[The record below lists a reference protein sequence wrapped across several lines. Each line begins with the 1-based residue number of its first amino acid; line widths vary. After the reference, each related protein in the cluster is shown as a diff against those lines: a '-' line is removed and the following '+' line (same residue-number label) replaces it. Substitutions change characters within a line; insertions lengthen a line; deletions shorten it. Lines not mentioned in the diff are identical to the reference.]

1 MYFIY
6 NECIVTKILWVS
18 VFVWSSSADRHF
30 NIVAP
35 RPLICPHTHPQIH
48 EYKYTNT
55 NTKMQ
60 IQIQKLL
67 HHVPRFVYTHI
78 RAKKTASLENNCSM
92 TAMMILMIIDNDGDG
107 GFFVDLSI
115 FWWLWWWQ
123 WYAEEDGV
131 EASQPLAPTKLF
143 RIFLNFSFLTF
154 FGKALVFSL
163 QASHFSFQF
172 FLF

>member
-48 EYKYTNT
+48 EYKYTYT
-55 NTKMQ
+55 NTKIQ
-60 IQIQKLL
+60 IQIQKYL

-78 RAKKTASLENNCSM
+78 RAKNTASLENNCSM
-92 TAMMILMIIDNDGDG
+92 TAMMTLMIIDNDGEY
-107 GFFVDLSI
+107 FVDLSI

-154 FGKALVFSL
+154 L
-163 QASHFSFQF
+163 QSACF
-172 FLF
+172 

>member
-1 MYFIY
+1 MKLVGRQALQHS
-6 NECIVTKILWVS
+6 C
-18 VFVWSSSADRHF
+18 SASP
-30 NIVAP
+30 N
-35 RPLICPHTHPQIH
+35 LSTHTSTNTRIQIRKYK
-48 EYKYTNT
+48 YKYTNT

-60 IQIQKLL
+60 IQIQRLL

-78 RAKKTASLENNCSM
+78 RAKNTASLENNCSM
-92 TAMMILMIIDNDGDG
+92 TAMMILMIIDNDGEY
-107 GFFVDLSI
+107 FVDLSI

-154 FGKALVFSL
+154 LKSACF
-163 QASHFSFQF
+163 
-172 FLF
+172 